1 MRGAEERNA
10 KGDLKQIREIN
21 CLHTF
26 DEFASEA
33 LPYWIERAERLG
45 CALRLACEM
54 VASCTDCPGAQDDW
68 PGCGGTAEK
77 CSDDEPDCWKRYFLE
92 EGGQDQ

>member
-1 MRGAEERNA
+1 MRNA

-33 LPYWIERAERLG
+33 LPYWIERAESLKRVKSKWLP
-45 CALRLACEM
+45 LRETREQAQRDLDKYAAEREM
-54 VASCTDCPGAQDDW
+54 V
-68 PGCGGTAEK
+68 
-77 CSDDEPDCWKRYFLE
+77 RV
-92 EGGQDQ
+92 